1 MIRCLIVDDEPYARK
16 LLEEFIRKTEE
27 LTLVASAKNA
37 MEARAI
43 LAKQKVDLLFLDIQ
57 MPELTGI
64 DFLKASARPPLV
76 VFTTAYAEYA
86 LEGFELDA
94 VDYLLK
100 PFDFNRFLKA
110 VNRITERFQNKQTN
124 SSPAN
129 ATNKEYIFIK
139 DGTRLVKIDLNS
151 ILYIKGSRE
160 YVTFVTKTSKTMT
173 LMTMKQLEEELSED
187 FVRIH
192 NSFIVRLAAVDS
204 ISKDEVMIGREA
216 LPIGTTYKKLLLQR
230 L

>member
-16 LLEEFIRKTEE
+16 LLEEFIQKTGE
-27 LTLVASAKNA
+27 LTLAASAKNA

-43 LAKQKVDLLFLDIQ
+43 LTKQKIDLIFLDIQ

-64 DFLKASARPPLV
+64 DFLKSSSRTPLV

-86 LEGFELDA
+86 LQGFEYDA

-110 VNRITERFQNKQTN
+110 VSKITERFQIKTPYVA
-124 SSPAN
+124 SVPAN
-129 ATNKEYIFIK
+129 EKDYIFVK
-139 DGTRLVKIDLNS
+139 DGARLVKIDLRA

-160 YVTFVTKTSKTMT
+160 YVTFVTKTNKTMT
-173 LMTMKQLEEELSED
+173 LMSMKQLEQELTDD
-187 FVRIH
+187 FIRIH
-192 NSFIVRLAAVDS
+192 NSFIIRLGAVDT
-204 ISKDEVMIGREA
+204 ITKDEVIINGET
-216 LPIGTTYKKLLLQR
+216 LPIGATYKKLLLQK